1 MGKRSEVKSL
11 FRVGLIAA
19 FATLAFVGTL
29 VIRVPIP
36 VTGGYFNLGDT
47 FVMAAGLLYGPLVGA
62 LVGMIGPA
70 LADAVGFPQF
80 ILATAVVKF
89 CEGGLV
95 GLIGQSGEA
104 GAKRWGPML
113 AVTVGVL
120 VLVGGYFV
128 FEALIYPA
136 LATSIP
142 FFAVTDLKAAM
153 AEIAPNLL
161 QGSMSAVIALGILRV
176 FRRPQR

>member
-1 MGKRSEVKSL
+1 MQKASEVKTL
-11 FRVGLIAA
+11 FRVGLVAA

-29 VIRVPIP
+29 VIRVPLP

-80 ILATAVVKF
+80 ILATAVIKF

-95 GLIGQSGEA
+95 GLIAGGEQSGTTNL
-104 GAKRWGPML
+104 RPLL
-113 AVTVGVL
+113 AVILGVL
-120 VLVGGYFV
+120 VLAGGYFV
-128 FEALIYPA
+128 FEAFVYPL
-136 LATSIP
+136 LAKSIP
-142 FFAVTDLKAAM
+142 FFAVTDLKAAI
-153 AEIAPNLL
+153 AEIVPNLL
-161 QGSMSAVIALGILRV
+161 QGGISAVIALGILRV
-176 FRRPQR
+176 FRRPE

>member
-1 MGKRSEVKSL
+1 MGKASEVKTL
-11 FRVGLIAA
+11 FRVGLVAA
-19 FATLAFVGTL
+19 FATLAFAGTL
-29 VIRVPIP
+29 VIRVPLP

-80 ILATAVVKF
+80 ILATAIIKF

-95 GLIGQSGEA
+95 GLIGWSD
-104 GAKRWGPML
+104 KSDPTNRRPLL
-113 AVTVGVL
+113 AVILGVL

-128 FEALIYPA
+128 FEAFVYPL
-136 LATSIP
+136 LAKSIP
-142 FFAVTDLKAAM
+142 FFAVTDLKAAI
-153 AEIAPNLL
+153 AEIVPNLL
-161 QGSMSAVIALGILRV
+161 QGGISAVIALGILRV
-176 FRRPQR
+176 FHRPE